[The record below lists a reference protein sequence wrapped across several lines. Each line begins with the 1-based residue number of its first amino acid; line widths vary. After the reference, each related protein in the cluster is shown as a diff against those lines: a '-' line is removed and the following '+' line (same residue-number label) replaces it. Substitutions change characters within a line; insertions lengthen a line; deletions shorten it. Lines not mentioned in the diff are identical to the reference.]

1 MTVGLLSDRDRLY
14 DRAALALCAVVAVI
28 IALTFQV
35 PGLAWDDHYQSRYG
49 DLILDHIASGFT
61 DPGVFEYGNMA
72 YYGGLFD
79 ATAQLLVRVL
89 PFEDYQTRHLLTAA
103 TGWLGLIGAWR
114 FAREL
119 GGAGAGLLVL
129 VLLTAT
135 PSYIGHMYINAKD
148 IPFAAGYIWTLYFA
162 ARAAPELPK
171 VSPRLALTLG
181 VVLGATL
188 GVRIGGVL
196 LVGYLGLLVIQHYAW
211 RGARSRIQNGVEE
224 IAALAQT
231 VLIVAMPAFALAFVL
246 WPAAWANP
254 LLVAIEAVKA
264 TADFRFEIDVLLNG
278 VMYPSTT
285 LPLHYVPTYMAVKLP
300 EIVVIGFLFSL
311 PVMLRLWGQ
320 AIVAG
325 ERRWGFGAT
334 ALMLGLWFPPIYAM
348 VAGSVHYDEIRHFLF
363 ILPPLCVVT
372 ALGLTEVGRW
382 LFQHGTKWWGIVV
395 ALLFIGVGVSV
406 MRTVTLFPYSYVAYN
421 VFVGEVEGAAG
432 RYEMD
437 YWAVSY
443 KEAAQGLSA
452 LMITDTE
459 PYTVYVCGP
468 QPSARPFLDQ
478 RARVVGT
485 LQDADFFIA
494 FTRANCDQRI
504 IAPNVVD
511 VVKNSARLSVVK
523 DLRGG
528 FDIVGKTPKTISLEP
543 EN

>member
-1 MTVGLLSDRDRLY
+1 M
-14 DRAALALCAVVAVI
+14 VAVI

-61 DPGVFEYGNMA
+61 APGVFEYGNMA

-89 PFEDYQTRHLLTAA
+89 PFEAYQTRHLLTAA
-103 TGWLGLIGAWR
+103 AGWLGLIGAWR
-114 FAREL
+114 FAHFL
-119 GGAGAGLLVL
+119 GGPKVGLLAVA
-129 VLLTAT
+129 LLAAT
-135 PSYIGHMYINAKD
+135 HSYVGHMYINAKD
-148 IPFAAGYIWTLYFA
+148 IPFAAGYVWSLYLM
-162 ARAAPELPK
+162 ARAATDLPN
-171 VSPRLALTLG
+171 VSMRSAIGLGLALG
-181 VVLGATL
+181 CTL

-196 LVGYLGLLVIQHYAW
+196 LLGYMGLLLIQHYVW
-211 RGARSRIQNGVEE
+211 RRARSPLNDGVGEV
-224 IAALAQT
+224 AALART
-231 VLIVAMPAFALAFVL
+231 VLIIAVPAFALAFVL
-246 WPAAWANP
+246 WPAAWTNP

-264 TADFRFEIDVLLNG
+264 TAKFRFEVDVLLSG
-278 VMYPSTT
+278 ATYSSTALPWHYLPS
-285 LPLHYVPTYMAVKLP
+285 YFAVKLP
-300 EIVVIGFLFSL
+300 EVLLLGFGLGL
-311 PVMLRLWGQ
+311 PVVLVVWGK
-320 AIVAG
+320 AWMDG
-325 ERRWGFGAT
+325 ERRLGFGVP
-334 ALMLGLWFPPIYAM
+334 ALLLGVFFPLAYAM
-348 VAGSVHYDEIRHFLF
+348 AAGSVHYDEIRHFLF
-363 ILPPLCVVT
+363 VLPPLAVIT
-372 ALGLTEVGRW
+372 ALGLVGAGDW
-382 LFQHGTKWWGIVV
+382 LRQRNANLLKLGIIVV
-395 ALLFIGVGVSV
+395 CVGVLISLV
-406 MRTVTLFPYSYVAYN
+406 RMVALFPYTYVAYN
-421 VFVGEVEGAAG
+421 VFGGGADGAAG

-504 IAPNVVD
+504 VAPNVVD
-511 VVKNSARLSVVK
+511 VVKNGARLSVVK
-523 DLRGG
+523 DLRDG